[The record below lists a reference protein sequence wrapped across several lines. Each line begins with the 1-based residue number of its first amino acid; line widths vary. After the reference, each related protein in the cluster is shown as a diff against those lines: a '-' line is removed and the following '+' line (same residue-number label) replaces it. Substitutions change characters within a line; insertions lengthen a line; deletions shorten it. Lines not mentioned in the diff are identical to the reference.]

1 MFKKQLNLH
10 ELKNLLKMKKLLLSA
25 SLLATLMANSQLLT
39 EGFEGGALPL
49 GWTRTQSTPSV
60 GWVFG
65 AALSSQYWVIPT
77 HTKYAASNDDA
88 NDIQAAT
95 QNVADKDRL
104 ITPPLNLTGQT
115 AVAIKFDAFY
125 TGAYGSVA
133 TVEVSTNGG
142 TTWTTILTLDPNVA
156 WQNNISAN
164 LTAYAGQTNVLV
176 AFRHNDMGAWASG
189 FALDNVSVYVPPA
202 NDAKINTIT
211 LNRYG
216 LINTNSN
223 LVLNV
228 TNLGSNP
235 MTSLTID
242 WSDGTSHSL
251 VVPVNIA
258 PFATANV
265 THPTPVT
272 YATAVEKTIAV
283 NITNVNG
290 GTDADMSNNSGS
302 KSFNSLSQASPK
314 KVIIEEGTGT
324 WCQWCPRGAVAM
336 EQIYQ
341 THPTDFIGIA
351 VHNGNTDPMTVA
363 AYDAGMNLSG
373 YPGCNVDRALLDQG
387 VSATSFENYYQQRI
401 GLAVPA
407 GLSMTVTGTTTKTIN
422 VSATFR
428 TVFASANYR
437 LGVIIVEDNVTGTA
451 SGYAQA
457 NAYAGGG
464 AGAMGGYES
473 LPNPVPAAT
482 MVYDHVGRALLG
494 GFGGQANS
502 VPAAITDGQ
511 VVNYT
516 FTYAVPTTS
525 NSANMTAVAILID
538 NATGEIINAEKQVI
552 SAANVNEMETIALN
566 VFPNPAS
573 DLVNVSFEANNNDFS
588 VSLVDIQGRTIV
600 SKSFTNL
607 VGSQLV
613 SFSTEDIAKGS
624 YIVTVT
630 SNGATTT
637 KNVVVR

>member
-1 MFKKQLNLH
+1 
-10 ELKNLLKMKKLLLSA
+10 MKKTLLLA
-25 SLLATLMANSQLLT
+25 SLLTALIANSQILT
-39 EGFEGGALPL
+39 QDFEGAGLPT
-49 GWTRTQSTPSV
+49 GWTRSQSTPSV

-65 AALSSQYWVIPT
+65 ATLSSQYWAIPT

-88 NDIQAAT
+88 NDNQAAT
-95 QNVADKDRL
+95 LNVADKDRL
-104 ITPPLNLTGQT
+104 ITPPLDLTGQT

-142 TTWTTILTLDPNVA
+142 STWATILTLDPNEA

-164 LTAYAGQTNVLV
+164 LTAYAGQANVLV
-176 AFRHNDMGAWASG
+176 AFRHNDMGAWADG

-202 NDAKINTIT
+202 NDAKINSIA

-242 WSDGTSHSL
+242 WNDGTSHSQ
-251 VVPVNIA
+251 VVNVNIA
-258 PFATANV
+258 PFATADV
-265 THPTPVT
+265 THPTALN
-272 YATAVEKTIAV
+272 YAAAVEKTIAV

-290 GTDADMSNNSGS
+290 GADADMTNNSGS
-302 KSFNSLSQASPK
+302 KSFNSLSQASTK

-324 WCQWCPRGAVAM
+324 WCGWCPRGAVAM
-336 EQIYQ
+336 EQMIQ
-341 THPTDFIGIA
+341 NHPNDFIGIA
-351 VHNGNTDPMTVA
+351 VHNGDPMAITE
-363 AYDAGMNLSG
+363 YDGGMNLGG
-373 YPGCNVDRALLDQG
+373 YPGCNVDRALLDQN
-387 VSATSFENYYQQRI
+387 VSAGVFENYYQQRI

-407 GLSMTVTGTTTKTIN
+407 GLSMTVTGTTNKTIN
-422 VSATFR
+422 VNATFR

-451 SGYAQA
+451 AGYNQT
-457 NAYAGGG
+457 NYYTGG
-464 AGAMGGYES
+464 ANGAMGGFES
-473 LPNPVPAAT
+473 LANPVPAAD

-494 GFGGQANS
+494 GYSGQANS
-502 VPAAITDGQ
+502 VPATITDGQ
-511 VVNYT
+511 TVNYT

-525 NSANMTAVAILID
+525 NSANMSAVVVLID
-538 NATGEIINAEKQVI
+538 NATGEIINAEKQSI
-552 SAANVNEMETIALN
+552 SGANVNEMETIALN

-573 DLVNVSFEANNNDFS
+573 DQVNVTFEGENTDYS
-588 VSLVDIQGRTIV
+588 ISLMDIQGRVI
-600 SKSFTNL
+600 SSREIANAS
-607 VGSQLV
+607 GEQLV
-613 SFSTEDIAKGS
+613 SFSTENVAKGS

-630 SNGATTT
+630 SNGAITT
-637 KNVVVR
+637 KNVVIK